1 MPQAVRLK
9 IIERPKTIE
18 KPLIIMG
25 VIRPCRRTD
34 LDPKRPG
41 HRVCL
46 YDKAG
51 KKLLG
56 RHKTPASALRQERA
70 IQVRKRA

>member
-1 MPQAVRLK
+1 MSQAERLP
-9 IIERPKTIE
+9 IQ
-18 KPLIIMG
+18 MG

-46 YDKAG
+46 YARAG

-56 RHKTPASALRQERA
+56 RHRSRKAALRQERA
-70 IQVRKRA
+70 IQVRKRG